1 MAELDADDWHESISH
16 EDDELE
22 IHLSPPP
29 SRGQGQLDSDDEMS
43 LDGVL
48 PDLEAVRKQAKEQQA
63 TGSDI
68 VSRKGGGWHY
78 SIGRLL
84 QAVLYV
90 HYLRCAADFARSVVF
105 AVAFALGPKAWW
117 GCGSRAFKKVMFFL
131 EVEFIGPQRGIMG
144 P

>member
-1 MAELDADDWHESISH
+1 MAELDADGLHDCISY

-29 SRGQGQLDSDDEMS
+29 SRGQRQLDSDDEMS
-43 LDGVL
+43 LDGLL
-48 PDLEAVRKQAKEQQA
+48 PDLDAMRKQAREQQA

-105 AVAFALGPKAWW
+105 AVAFALGSKAWW
-117 GCGSRAFKKVMFFL
+117 DCGSRAVKLVVFFL
-131 EVEFIGPQRGIMG
+131 
-144 P
+144 